1 MTDIL
6 FYILCVFIAAAGG
19 ITLYL
24 AYILCSILIA
34 FTRMCDGE
42 EKDNNDTE
50 GG

>member
-19 ITLYL
+19 LALYL
-24 AYILCSILIA
+24 AYVLGCILIA
-34 FTRMCDGE
+34 FIRMCDGD

>member
-6 FYILCVFIAAAGG
+6 FYILCVFIASVGG
-19 ITLYL
+19 PALCL
-24 AYILCSILIA
+24 AYILYSILIA